1 MDLIFYKSTIS
12 AQNFLPCWHLS
23 KFLREVVSSL
33 QVHTLIL
40 ASIFILLYFGN
51 HINISSGSTFSCS
64 LLWLVTL
71 GFFLISFLFPQLDYI
86 SLLSGVIISHLVWAF
101 CISVIT
107 SWAMWSWVS
116 KARLYTRLHYLCSA
130 QQDLIQNISFGMTSD
145 YYFGK
150 TKVHNIKSKA
160 SLHHKNSCRLNV
172 LQKKQLYLI

>member
-1 MDLIFYKSTIS
+1 MS

-23 KFLREVVSSL
+23 KFLRGAVNSL
-33 QVHTLIL
+33 QVHTQIL
-40 ASIFILLYFGN
+40 ASIFIILYFGN

-71 GFFLISFLFPQLDYI
+71 GFFKISFLFPQLDYI
-86 SLLSGVIISHLVWAF
+86 SLVSGVINSHLVLAF
-101 CISVIT
+101 CIRVIT

-130 QQDLIQNISFGMTSD
+130 QQDLFQNISFGLTSD

-150 TKVHNIKSKA
+150 TKVHNIKSKV
-160 SLHHKNSCRLNV
+160 SLHYRNSCRMNV